1 MNRLFSKV
9 PLIWLSI
16 LLLTLKTYIVT
27 KLVFE
32 LDIDSFSQELIL
44 ALSALCSSVILLG
57 LALFGKKQHQFIKIM
72 FLYSFATIILYINVL
87 YYRFFNDFITI
98 PVLFQSKNLSDLWTS
113 LVELNSLFD
122 LFIFLDIVILAML
135 YKRKQ
140 ERVEMTINKKKFM
153 VVTCVLI
160 FISLVYAHAERPE
173 LLTRSFDRKLLVKN
187 LGVYAYQGYDFLLY
201 SNTKR
206 RIAFADSDK
215 LTEIVNYVNA
225 NKEKPNEDLF
235 GKAKG
240 KNLFLISLESTQDF
254 VVNREI
260 DGQEITPFLNQLIK
274 EKGSY
279 YFSNF
284 YHQTGQGKTSDSEF
298 IVENSLYGL
307 PRGAVFFSNPQ
318 NKYQSLTNYLKDEKG
333 YYTSVFHANNK
344 SFWNR
349 DVMYEAIGYDRFF
362 SDLDYWI
369 TEENSIG
376 WGLKDDHFFTQSIPH
391 LKQLPQ
397 PFMAKFITLTNHFPF
412 SLSQQDEIIPEWNS
426 KDGTVNRYFTTVS
439 YQDAALRKFFE
450 QLKAAG
456 LYENSIFVIY
466 GDHYGISDNHNT
478 AMSQFLNTTIT
489 PYEYIELQK
498 VPLIF
503 HFPKSHETKTITSVT
518 GQIDLKPT
526 ILNLMGISEKSDIQ
540 FGSDLFSEEKKDNV
554 IMRDGS
560 VVTNTYV
567 ATGNKCYL
575 KETGQEIPSAECMPL
590 LLKAK
595 KELSYSDRVIY
606 GDLLKFLPS
615 YYEGTD
621 K

>member
-1 MNRLFSKV
+1 M

>member
-1 MNRLFSKV
+1 MKRLFAKV

-44 ALSALCSSVILLG
+44 GLSALCSSVILLG

-72 FLYSFATIILYINVL
+72 LLYSFATIILYINVL

-122 LFIFLDIVILAML
+122 LFIFLDIVILIML
-135 YKRKQ
+135 YMSKH

-153 VVTCVLI
+153 VVTLVLI
-160 FISLVYAHAERPE
+160 FISLAFAHTERPE

-260 DGQEITPFLNQLIK
+260 DGKEITPFLNQLIK

-318 NKYQSLTNYLKDEKG
+318 NKYHSLTNYLKDEKG
-333 YYTSVFHANNK
+333 YYTAVFHANNK

-349 DVMYEAIGYDRFF
+349 DVMYESIGYDRFF

-391 LKQLPQ
+391 LKELPQ

-439 YQDAALRKFFE
+439 YQDAALQKFFE

-456 LYENSIFVIY
+456 LYENSIFVLY

-478 AMSQFLNTTIT
+478 AMRQFLNTAIT

-503 HFPKSHETKTITSVT
+503 HFPKSHDTKTITSVA

-526 ILNLMGISEKSDIQ
+526 ILNLMGISEKTDIQ
-540 FGSDLFSEEKKDNV
+540 FGSDLFSEEKNDNV

-560 VVTNTYV
+560 VVTNTYI

-575 KETGQEIPSAECMPL
+575 KNTGQEIPSSECMPL

-615 YYEGTD
+615 YYEGTN